1 MRRSISAVAGFSIA
15 LATPSLLAAQTAS
28 IVYKL
33 GTDTVAIEQYTRA
46 GNKISGQMVQRNGP
60 TVARVDYDIT
70 VGADGR
76 PASANIT
83 RFNGDG
89 TPVANSFTTSRF
101 KFTADSAIREN
112 VFPDS
117 VQRRAF
123 AVSRA
128 MVNFP
133 TFVYGP
139 TELLVAMKK
148 GGSAIDSLPAIGING
163 NVGMTGLQAAGG
175 DTLRLRGSAYAMLL
189 KYDAKNQLQY
199 TDGIYTTN
207 KAVGTRSAKS
217 FDIASVARAMK
228 PTGVL
233 SVRDEARGGFGPG
246 GMVLIDYG
254 RPLIRERTVWGGT
267 LVPFDSVW
275 RAGANDATHLF
286 TTRTLDMGTMKLAP
300 GMYTLW
306 VQHTKNGTFMI
317 VNKQTG
323 IWGTQ
328 YDPTQD
334 VGRVAMQVTPAAS
347 HIEEFTIA
355 VKALTG
361 TRGAIEM
368 SWGANV
374 LTVPFTTSTV
384 APGR

>member
-1 MRRSISAVAGFSIA
+1 MRLTSAVAV
-15 LATPSLLAAQTAS
+15 LATTLISLAPLSAQTAS
-28 IVYKL
+28 IVYRL
-33 GTDTVAIEQYTRA
+33 GSDTVAIEQYTRA
-46 GNKISGQMVQRNGP
+46 GNRISGRMVQRNGP
-60 TVARVDYDIT
+60 AVARVDYDIT
-70 VGADGR
+70 FGADNR
-76 PASANIT
+76 PTAATIT
-83 RFNGDG
+83 RLNADG
-89 TPVANSFTTSRF
+89 TPVANAPTTSRF

-112 VFPDS
+112 VYPDS

-139 TELLVAMKK
+139 SELMAAIKK
-148 GGSAIDSLPAIGING
+148 SGGAVDSLPAIGSTG
-163 NVGMTGLQAAGG
+163 NIGITGLQAAGG
-175 DTLRLRGSAYAMLL
+175 DTLRLRGGAYAMLL
-189 KYDAKNQLQY
+189 RYDAKNQLQY
-199 TDGIYTTN
+199 TDGVYTTN
-207 KAVGTRSAKS
+207 KAIGMRGTKS
-217 FDIASVARAMK
+217 FDIAAVARSMK

-233 SVRDEARGGFGPG
+233 SVRDVARGAFGAG

-254 RPLIRERTVWGGT
+254 RPHVRERTVWGGT

-286 TTRTLDMGTMKLAP
+286 TTRTLALGTMTLAP

-306 VQHTKNGTFMI
+306 VQHTRSGTFLI

-323 IWGTQ
+323 QWGTQ
-328 YDPTQD
+328 YDVTQD
-334 VGRVAMQVTPAAS
+334 IGRVALQVTAALS
-347 HIEEFTIA
+347 HVEEFTIV

-368 SWGANV
+368 SWGSNV
-374 LTVPFTTSTV
+374 LTVPFTTSV
-384 APGR
+384 VPPAR